1 MAQPLDLSD
10 APTLQLDLST
20 DTPPRPLAR
29 PIPATPSNEVAGG
42 GVCCGLPALV
52 MRLLGRK
59 DPPSSEPAPDLC
71 DKSGSAHYTS
81 LADFHI
87 REQQDQ
93 MFKER
98 MALYRHHQ
106 RQEPLPRTPSAND
119 SDVSGFHGKAGLA
132 RKSSIRSVSDESDPR
147 GRADS
152 DVDEAG
158 PVYYN
163 STALNAAGLPR
174 SPERVFAAAAAG
186 VKNGA
191 PPDSPLDHG
200 LVDISAASAR
210 QSEAME
216 GEGADS
222 TGHSNAAGRDHSDS
236 NVGIY
241 VRKDSGRAHS
251 EGKDYSPRLDAM
263 AQPVVLKASTMMLND
278 ALMPVAHS
286 RQTNSAEPAEAT
298 GRARSPRHGIKR
310 TSFDG
315 HGSGRVSR
323 ERRRSW
329 EMRRE
334 HDPPEAA
341 AFASPFNMKVSPSTS
356 FRCSPTRIGT
366 RRSTERQRV
375 DLESPF
381 ARQPPASS
389 QGLRSHNQLGMKRG
403 RIPRQ
408 VDSSGNIDRIS
419 PQLVSAP
426 VAVEHNA
433 VGVEVPFALP
443 PPSHTEAA
451 ASVEPRAAS
460 SGPPTGPVS
469 TVEVLPSNR
478 STGSLAVDASGDNAS
493 PDKDAPK
500 TRGKQAVDAARIS
513 RAPDAPIAPFTSD
526 FGRAWSD
533 DVEDRQ
539 PPAAVGTQAARIQAG
554 DQQSASA
561 ASIAER

>member
-1 MAQPLDLSD
+1 MGEMVKHVLSTD
-10 APTLQLDLST
+10 APTLELDLAT
-20 DTPPRPLAR
+20 DTPPRPLAG
-29 PIPATPSNEVAGG
+29 PIPATLSNGVAVG

-52 MRLLGRK
+52 LRLLGRK

-81 LADFHI
+81 LEDFHI

-106 RQEPLPRTPSAND
+106 RHWPVPRTPSAND

-132 RKSSIRSVSDESDPR
+132 RKGSIRSVSDDSVR

-191 PPDSPLDHG
+191 PPDSPLENG
-200 LVDISAASAR
+200 LVDIPAASQR
-210 QSEAME
+210 QNGAME
-216 GEGADS
+216 GVGADR
-222 TGHSNAAGRDHSDS
+222 TGHSNAAGRYHSDS

-241 VRKDSGRAHS
+241 VHKDSGRAHS
-251 EGKDYSPRLDAM
+251 EEKDYSPKLDPM

-286 RQTNSAEPAEAT
+286 RQTNSAEPAEAS

-315 HGSGRVSR
+315 HRSGRVSR
-323 ERRRSW
+323 ERCRSW

-366 RRSTERQRV
+366 RCSTERQRV

-381 ARQPPASS
+381 ARQPLATS
-389 QGLRSHNQLGMKRG
+389 QGLRSHNQLGMKSR

-408 VDSSGNIDRIS
+408 VDINLGGNIERIS
-419 PQLVSAP
+419 PQIVPAP

-433 VGVEVPFALP
+433 IGVELPFALP
-443 PPSHTEAA
+443 PPSHTEPAA
-451 ASVEPRAAS
+451 CVEPRAAG
-460 SGPPTGPVS
+460 SGPPTTGAS
-469 TVEVLPSNR
+469 RASIHNTTTAEHHPSNR
-478 STGSLAVDASGDNAS
+478 STGSLAVDASGDDAS
-493 PDKDAPK
+493 PGKHAPK
-500 TRGKQAVDAARIS
+500 TRGKQAVDAATIS
-513 RAPDAPIAPFTSD
+513 RAPDAPIAPFTTD

-533 DVEDRQ
+533 E
-539 PPAAVGTQAARIQAG
+539 A
-554 DQQSASA
+554 
-561 ASIAER
+561 